1 MSIDENR
8 LRHALRRHA
17 EGSEPDQGSWGR
29 IQERAASERRR
40 QHRRRAG
47 LASGAVAAVMLAV
60 VATLSLVPDDG
71 ARVVETGPAAPS
83 ATSVPSPA
91 PPPPPDPAPT
101 PGGTSRPTV
110 VPGVWPLHTTAEREA
125 YLDAG
130 ETRYDDPVEVARSFA
145 VEYLGML
152 DPVVGGPSDPGPEGT
167 VEVIVRPR
175 GEDGQPVGAM
185 ETVVHLD
192 PDGAP
197 WQVLFTTSSN
207 IHLEGDT
214 FRNQVASPL
223 PITGR
228 ARAFEGTVVVD
239 VRQAG
244 MEAGE
249 ALGQEI
255 VTASGG
261 ADFGPFSSQVSFDPP
276 TSEGFGAL
284 VLFTESALDG
294 STLEATVVGL
304 NFGTGS
310 ATPTATPPPTT
321 TPDPGAREVTIF
333 LLRGEE
339 LVPVTRQVATSGVLR
354 AAVEQLLAGPTEAER
369 AQGLSSMFTEAT
381 AGLLRSVTLDAGGTA
396 VIEFADLRPAVPN
409 ASASTASTL
418 LLEQLDETVFQFPT
432 VQRVE
437 YRIDGSCDAFWEWL
451 QRSCQV
457 VERPGG

>member
-1 MSIDENR
+1 
-8 LRHALRRHA
+8 
-17 EGSEPDQGSWGR
+17 
-29 IQERAASERRR
+29 
-40 QHRRRAG
+40 
-47 LASGAVAAVMLAV
+47 
-60 VATLSLVPDDG
+60 
-71 ARVVETGPAAPS
+71 
-83 ATSVPSPA
+83 
-91 PPPPPDPAPT
+91 
-101 PGGTSRPTV
+101 
-110 VPGVWPLHTTAEREA
+110 VWPLHTTAEREA

-167 VEVIVRPR
+167 VEVIVQPR

-207 IHLEGDT
+207 IHLEGET
-214 FRNQVASPL
+214 FRNEVASPL

-321 TPDPGAREVTIF
+321 PPDPGAREVTVF

-369 AQGLSSMFTEAT
+369 AQGLSSMFSEAT

-396 VIEFADLRPAVPN
+396 VIDFADLRPAVPN

-437 YRIDGSCDAFWEWL
+437 YRIDGSCGAFWEWL

>member
-1 MSIDENR
+1 
-8 LRHALRRHA
+8 
-17 EGSEPDQGSWGR
+17 
-29 IQERAASERRR
+29 
-40 QHRRRAG
+40 
-47 LASGAVAAVMLAV
+47 
-60 VATLSLVPDDG
+60 
-71 ARVVETGPAAPS
+71 
-83 ATSVPSPA
+83 
-91 PPPPPDPAPT
+91 
-101 PGGTSRPTV
+101 
-110 VPGVWPLHTTAEREA
+110 
-125 YLDAG
+125 
-130 ETRYDDPVEVARSFA
+130 
-145 VEYLGML
+145 
-152 DPVVGGPSDPGPEGT
+152 
-167 VEVIVRPR
+167 
-175 GEDGQPVGAM
+175 
-185 ETVVHLD
+185 
-192 PDGAP
+192 
-197 WQVLFTTSSN
+197 
-207 IHLEGDT
+207 
-214 FRNQVASPL
+214 
-223 PITGR
+223 
-228 ARAFEGTVVVD
+228 
-239 VRQAG
+239 

-321 TPDPGAREVTIF
+321 TPDPGAREVTVF

-369 AQGLSSMFTEAT
+369 AQGLSSMFSEAT